1 MLGFLAAGVP
11 AAADLSAVRT
21 TVEWP
26 SWSCA
31 TFRSVPAARAR
42 VAVPCRSPCSVTG
55 GSPDA
60 ATSFL
65 NRRVIRSGPNGFPV
79 LVVNTYTVS
88 AHRVLA
94 G

>member
-1 MLGFLAAGVP
+1 VAALV
-11 AAADLSAVRT
+11 LHHLQVR
-21 TVEWP
+21 P
-26 SWSCA
+26 GGQGKGGA
-31 TFRSVPAARAR
+31 
-42 VAVPCRSPCSVTG
+42 PCRSPCSVTG